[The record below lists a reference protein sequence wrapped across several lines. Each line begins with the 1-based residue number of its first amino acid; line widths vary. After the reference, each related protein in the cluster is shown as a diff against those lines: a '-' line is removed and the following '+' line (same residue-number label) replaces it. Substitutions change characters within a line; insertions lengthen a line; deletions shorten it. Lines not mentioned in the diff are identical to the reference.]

1 MAEKIA
7 FIKATAL
14 TDVCGRIDY
23 ASNPERQIGK
33 KELKEKLLAFYQ
45 TPVDPNFWSDLAK
58 HSQAQ
63 AKYHKGQNVIEA
75 REHVLQISNEIY
87 KIAGTK
93 DHQKIAEKIAKYF
106 KEEHG
111 VEVAVAIHMNDDI
124 SDYHAHIIF
133 AERKLQI
140 DNVDR
145 APATRNTYF
154 DELGCRSTKTKC
166 TDENGKLKRGCSL
179 VKKGEHFPTK
189 AFGPKLTHFADPAW
203 LRSEKERQA
212 EFMTELCQEY
222 GVQEK
227 WIRYNHK
234 TNPHMRLHNLKR
246 GEPAALRAWK
256 EHENEKIRAYN
267 KTIDALL
274 ISGEITLEQALDIK
288 RQTYQDIAER
298 REINRKAREIRKF
311 EYERNRERY
320 LRERRRE
327 YELFYHA
334 NGTKRGLLEKLILLI
349 LMIAGRDISG
359 IISHNIDGEDVVIDR
374 EELTNRA
381 GAYAREATQM
391 QARIDLVYKSAG
403 LKTPTERMAEAHA
416 KKLAEETK
424 RNQTM
429 QQNNALADLI
439 GEARTEFDEKEAAR
453 ASDRGERR
461 RTDELNLS

>member
-7 FIKATAL
+7 FIKATAR

-87 KIAGTK
+87 KIAGAK
-93 DHQKIAEKIAKYF
+93 DHQEIAEKIAKYF

-111 VEVAVAIHMNDDI
+111 VEVAVAIHMNDDV

-140 DNVDR
+140 GDVDR

-154 DELGCRSTKTKC
+154 DELGRRSTKAKC
-166 TDENGKLKRGCSL
+166 TDENGKLKRGCTL
-179 VKKGEHFPTK
+179 VKKGEHFPIK
-189 AFGPKLTHFADPAW
+189 AFGPKLTCFADRAW
-203 LRSEKERQA
+203 LRAEKERQA
-212 EFMTELCQEY
+212 LFMTELCQEY

-274 ISGEITLEQALDIK
+274 ISGDITLEQALDMK
-288 RQTYQDIAER
+288 RQMYQDIAER
-298 REINRKAREIRKF
+298 REINKKAREIRKL
-311 EYERNRERY
+311 EYERNRELYYQKRQ
-320 LRERRRE
+320 REF
-327 YELFYHA
+327 ELLYHA
-334 NGTKRGLLEKLILLI
+334 DGSKRSLFEKLVLLV
-349 LMIAGRDISG
+349 LLIAGRDITD
-359 IISHNIDGEDVVIDR
+359 IISHDIGDEIDAVDNSILIDR
-374 EELTNRA
+374 A
-381 GAYAREATQM
+381 GIYAREATQL
-391 QARIDLVYKSAG
+391 QVRIDRIYMAAG
-403 LKTPTERMAEAHA
+403 QKTPTELMAEARA
-416 KKLAEETK
+416 KKLAAQAN

-429 QQNNALADLI
+429 QQNNSLADLM
-439 GEARTEFDEKEAAR
+439 GEAKAEFDAKEATRENRAEAR
-453 ASDRGERR
+453 LHQSH
-461 RTDELNLS
+461 